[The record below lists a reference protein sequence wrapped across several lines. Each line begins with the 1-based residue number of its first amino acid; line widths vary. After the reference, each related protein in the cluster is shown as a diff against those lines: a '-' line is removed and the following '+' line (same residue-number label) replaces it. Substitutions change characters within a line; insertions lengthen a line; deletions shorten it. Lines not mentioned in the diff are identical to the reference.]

1 MDELEIETRDGAL
14 AIRLRVSPGARKARI
29 IGPHGG
35 ALKLSV
41 TEPPEDG
48 RANEGV
54 IKLLANTLD
63 IPATNIKIT
72 AGHTSRDKRATVRGM
87 SASEL
92 RAAIA
97 SRPGG
102 LMQSDSSPSY

>member
-1 MDELEIETRDGAL
+1 MEELEIETRDGAL
-14 AIRLRVSPGARKARI
+14 AIRLRVSPGARKARVLGI
-29 IGPHGG
+29 HGG

-72 AGHTSRDKRATVRGM
+72 AGHTSRDKRATIRRTAESTLRGRL
-87 SASEL
+87 ARTGE
-92 RAAIA
+92 
-97 SRPGG
+97 P
-102 LMQSDSSPSY
+102 